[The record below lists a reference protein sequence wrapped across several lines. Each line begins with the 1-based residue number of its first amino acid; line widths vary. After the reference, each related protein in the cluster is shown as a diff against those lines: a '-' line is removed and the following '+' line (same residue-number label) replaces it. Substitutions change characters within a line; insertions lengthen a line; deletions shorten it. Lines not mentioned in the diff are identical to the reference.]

1 MPGLKA
7 TAAELQRYRRQFEA
21 LLAGKSAARPVAA
34 DRAIRNWTDF
44 GPNPGNL
51 RMLSYMPPSARR
63 GAGLVVVL
71 HGCTQGAASFAEGA
85 GWLAL
90 ADLHGFG
97 VLFPEQL
104 RPNNQKLCFHWFL
117 PQHTR
122 RGAGEAASIH
132 AMIQHAVESEG
143 FDPARIFVTG
153 LSAGGAMAGTM
164 LAAYPET
171 FAAGAIVAGLPYG
184 SAANVQ
190 EAFHAMFQVRRHDAP
205 VWGEK
210 VRSASAHQGHYPRV
224 AIWHG
229 TADQTVLPGNA
240 DELAK
245 QWLDVHGLPQE
256 PSETSA
262 EGGSVHRI
270 WRDPAGSPL
279 VEQILV
285 EGMAHGVPVDAA
297 LDNRAGGTEGP
308 FLLDV
313 GVPSSLR
320 IAQSFGLAPG
330 GSVTASR
337 PRPAPAG
344 VTNGAAHT
352 PSGKSGPDAVI
363 RAALRKAGLL
373 AG

>member
-1 MPGLKA
+1 M
-7 TAAELQRYRRQFEA
+7 
-21 LLAGKSAARPVAA
+21 AGKAAVQPVTPAA
-34 DRAIRNWTDF
+34 DRAIRDWPDF
-44 GPNPGNL
+44 GPNPGKL
-51 RMLSYMPPSARR
+51 RMLTYKPPSACR

-90 ADLHGFG
+90 ADQNGFG
-97 VLFPEQL
+97 VLLPEQL
-104 RPNNQKLCFHWFL
+104 RSNNQNLCFNWFL

-122 RGAGEAASIH
+122 RGAGEAASLH
-132 AMIQHAVESEG
+132 AMTNHFVEAES
-143 FDPARIFVTG
+143 FDPSKVFVTG
-153 LSAGGAMAGTM
+153 LSAGGAMAATM
-164 LAAYPET
+164 LATYPET

-184 SAANVQ
+184 SAGNVQ

-210 VRSASAHQGHYPRV
+210 VRAASEHKGPYPRI

-240 DELAK
+240 EELTR
-245 QWLDVHGLPQE
+245 QWLDVHGLPQA
-256 PSETSA
+256 PSETA
-262 EGGSVHRI
+262 ADGDSVHRI
-270 WRDPAGSPL
+270 WRDAAGVPR
-279 VEQILV
+279 VEQIMI

-297 LDNRAGGTEGP
+297 RADGAGGAEGP

-320 IAQSFGLAPG
+320 IAQSFGLAPAEP
-330 GSVTASR
+330 VTAKA
-337 PRPAPAG
+337 PRPAPA
-344 VTNGAAHT
+344 VALNGSAPKAAAVAKT
-352 PSGKSGPDAVI
+352 GPDAII

-373 AG
+373 TG